1 MGNRLGVWD
10 VEIGSWRMQSES
22 ARMSSVAEARF
33 RIQSPPPTNRAVK
46 VIDLDSATA
55 RDVERLLGD
64 VDDAD
69 LVLMLVSAGND
80 AQAAAPIG
88 RACSAKR
95 VMTHTVIVRASAAT
109 DAALSK
115 TLAQV
120 RPWSLMVVVVND
132 DDYVDDILRSFR

>member
-1 MGNRLGVWD
+1 
-10 VEIGSWRMQSES
+10 MQSES
-22 ARMSSVAEARF
+22 ARMSSAAEARF

-46 VIDLDSATA
+46 VIDLDSATG
-55 RDVERLLGD
+55 GD
-64 VDDAD
+64 VDRLIADVEDAD
-69 LVLMLVSAGND
+69 LVLMLVSAGGD
-80 AQAAAPIG
+80 AQAAASIG

>member
-1 MGNRLGVWD
+1 
-10 VEIGSWRMQSES
+10 MQSES
-22 ARMSSVAEARF
+22 ARMSSAAEARF

-46 VIDLDSATA
+46 VIDLDSATGQ
-55 RDVERLLGD
+55 DVERLIAD
-64 VDDAD
+64 VDQAD
-69 LVLMLVSAGND
+69 LVLMLVSAGGD

>member
-1 MGNRLGVWD
+1 
-10 VEIGSWRMQSES
+10 MQSES
-22 ARMSSVAEARF
+22 ARMSSAAEARF

-55 RDVERLLGD
+55 RDVERLIAD

-69 LVLMLVSAGND
+69 LVLMLVTAGGD
-80 AQAAAPIG
+80 AEAAAPIG

-95 VMTHTVIVRASAAT
+95 VMTHTVIVRASAAI
-109 DAALSK
+109 DAALAK